1 MLLRLE
7 TLMKLL
13 NIALMSVLLAA
24 VIYLAC
30 FYGRTESK
38 VYACSEVGYP
48 AAVDVP
54 QEVIEMCRK
63 AKKWQQN

>member
-1 MLLRLE
+1 MRLGLVVRIYE
-7 TLMKLL
+7 TL
-13 NIALMSVLLAA
+13 IAVIGLCLI
-24 VIYLAC
+24 IYLAC

-48 AAVDVP
+48 IAVDVP

-63 AKKWQQN
+63 AKKWQ

>member
-1 MLLRLE
+1 MRIYE
-7 TLMKLL
+7 
-13 NIALMSVLLAA
+13 VLFA
-24 VIYLAC
+24 VVGISLIIYLAC

-48 AAVDVP
+48 VAVDVP

-63 AKKWQQN
+63 AKNGNKTNTKKENND

>member
-1 MLLRLE
+1 MRIYE
-7 TLMKLL
+7 
-13 NIALMSVLLAA
+13 ALFA
-24 VIYLAC
+24 VVALCLIIYLAC

-48 AAVDVP
+48 VAVDVP
-54 QEVIEMCRK
+54 QEVIKMCRK

>member
-1 MLLRLE
+1 MRIYE
-7 TLMKLL
+7 
-13 NIALMSVLLAA
+13 VLFA
-24 VIYLAC
+24 VVGISLIIYLAC

-48 AAVDVP
+48 VAVDVP